1 MDRFSWEK
9 GLCHFVFA
17 NEDMYFL
24 KSLVRLNLR
33 QYLYVQLKKK
43 QYKAVYFISGE
54 EGRYQ
59 VEFGDNRSEELY
71 EKYRKQGIL
80 NFFRIKEEEH
90 IFSFKNMELFFNQV
104 LEMMKREKNMA
115 FVFEIQMFAEVS
127 SYPELISEIIKQ
139 SEKNYGREH
148 LFLIHAPTA
157 AEGSKRYLADPS
169 GIFQSDLFPLISEII
184 KQSEKNYG
192 REHLFLIHAP
202 TAAEGSKRYLA
213 DPSGIFQSDLFP
225 KIQRIFRK
233 QNVPIYEKM
242 VDEMENRISFLND
255 WNRGEIISMLRFLL
269 MGNRQY
275 FQNYLGME
283 EIYADII
290 LAWYRN
296 EQFRRDYPLGL
307 PENKR
312 YVRKVV
318 YESLLDEHIFS
329 KLHALAKQWY
339 AKLGTKEKVR
349 EWIEKTYPSDNM
361 FCFIYEENSLA
372 KKTDKLLK
380 TGMLG
385 ERLFTDTEK
394 HLLMKIRQ
402 ELLKPRMLLEDET
415 AVTYIDQCIEYVQN
429 ACVSGN
435 KTLLDKSLEGIEY
448 RFSSRC
454 ENNLKDRDY
463 VMKLYMDMLQL
474 IKKEWEMEEQIDRD
488 SRKIDEYGILLKEKI
503 RDIHRFESEH
513 PDLMEDAL
521 QAGKITSGDQH
532 LLAAKKTE
540 AVGIKRSIRN
550 MEYVRAS
557 QKETV
562 SKCREY
568 IHKMEIAVN
577 LTEGRM
583 EPLLENTNYIN
594 QLITDAVWSHTQF
607 MNKIEQEDRETQDR
621 MEEMIEQHQLSLDG
635 RESVDLEYEELLQE
649 SLEWML

>member
-169 GIFQSDLFPLISEII
+169 GIFQSDLFP
-184 KQSEKNYG
+184 
-192 REHLFLIHAP
+192 
-202 TAAEGSKRYLA
+202 
-213 DPSGIFQSDLFP
+213 

-242 VDEMENRISFLND
+242 ADEMENRISFLND

-296 EQFRRDYPLGL
+296 EQFRRDYLLGL

-448 RFSSRC
+448 RISSRC

-463 VMKLYMDMLQL
+463 VMKLYMDMFQL

-488 SRKIDEYGILLKEKI
+488 SRKIEEYGILLKEKI

-550 MEYVRAS
+550 MEHVRAS

>member
-54 EGRYQ
+54 EGRYR

-104 LEMMKREKNMA
+104 LEMMKSEKNMA

-169 GIFQSDLFPLISEII
+169 GVFQSDLFP
-184 KQSEKNYG
+184 Q
-192 REHLFLIHAP
+192 
-202 TAAEGSKRYLA
+202 
-213 DPSGIFQSDLFP
+213 
-225 KIQRIFRK
+225 IQRIFRK

-242 VDEMENRISFLND
+242 ADEMENRISFLND
-255 WNRGEIISMLRFLL
+255 WNRVEIISMLRFLL

-296 EQFRRDYPLGL
+296 EQFRRNYLLGL

-380 TGMLG
+380 RGMLG

-415 AVTYIDQCIEYVQN
+415 VVTYIDQCIEYVQN

-550 MEYVRAS
+550 MEHVRAS

-594 QLITDAVWSHTQF
+594 QLIIDAVWSHTQF

>member
-169 GIFQSDLFPLISEII
+169 GIFQSDLFP
-184 KQSEKNYG
+184 
-192 REHLFLIHAP
+192 
-202 TAAEGSKRYLA
+202 
-213 DPSGIFQSDLFP
+213 

-242 VDEMENRISFLND
+242 ADEMENRISFLND

-283 EIYADII
+283 EIYADIT

-448 RFSSRC
+448 RISSRC

-463 VMKLYMDMLQL
+463 VMKLYMDMFQL

>member
-24 KSLVRLNLR
+24 KSLLRLNLR
-33 QYLYVQLKKK
+33 QYLYVKLKKK

-104 LEMMKREKNMA
+104 LEMMKSEKNMA

-169 GIFQSDLFPLISEII
+169 GIFQSDLFP
-184 KQSEKNYG
+184 
-192 REHLFLIHAP
+192 
-202 TAAEGSKRYLA
+202 
-213 DPSGIFQSDLFP
+213 

-242 VDEMENRISFLND
+242 ADEMENRISFLND

-296 EQFRRDYPLGL
+296 EQFRRDYHLGL

-380 TGMLG
+380 RGMLG